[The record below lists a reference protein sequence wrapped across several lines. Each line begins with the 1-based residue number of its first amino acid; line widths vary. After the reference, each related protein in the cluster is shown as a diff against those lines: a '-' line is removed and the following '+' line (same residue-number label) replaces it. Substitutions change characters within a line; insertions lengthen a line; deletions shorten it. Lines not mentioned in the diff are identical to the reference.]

1 MKRIVKLT
9 ESDLSRIVK
18 KVIKESDRENNMYY
32 DGGEE
37 MFIHD
42 MMKIKLGLSDLQK
55 TIRQDDKETSLF
67 ILDRILE
74 KIHRM
79 EK

>member
-74 KIHRM
+74 KIHKM

>member
-1 MKRIVKLT
+1 MKRVIKLT
-9 ESDLSRIVK
+9 ENDLSHIIK
-18 KVIKESDRENNMYY
+18 KIIKESDEENNMYY

-42 MMKIKLGLSDLQK
+42 MMKIKLGLADLQK
-55 TIRQDDKETSLF
+55 TIRQDDQETSLF

-74 KIHRM
+74 RIHRM